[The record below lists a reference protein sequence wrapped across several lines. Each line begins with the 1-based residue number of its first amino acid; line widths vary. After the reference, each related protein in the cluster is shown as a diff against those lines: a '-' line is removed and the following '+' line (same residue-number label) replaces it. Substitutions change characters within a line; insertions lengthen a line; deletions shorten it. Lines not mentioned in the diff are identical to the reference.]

1 MNRRQFLQAGTVVS
15 AAGALSGLA
24 QTPPV
29 RNGIPFV
36 RFSCNLYSFNDLLRR
51 RTMSLEETFEF
62 CARLGFDAVDP
73 TGYYFPGYPAT
84 PPDEYLYR
92 LKRKAFLLG
101 LEISGTGVRNDF
113 ANPDEARRAAD
124 VALVRQWIECAARL
138 GAPLVRVFSGSG
150 VPAGHTR
157 DEVTGWVVQALRA
170 CADHGRKFG
179 VMVALQNHADFVETS
194 DHVLALLER
203 VDSEWFGLHLDIGS
217 FRKADPYQ
225 EIGRVVKHAV
235 TWQIKENVWYGQ
247 RAVKTDL
254 PKVLE
259 LAFAAGYRGY
269 LPLEIL
275 EGDPREKL
283 PKFLDE
289 VRQTARRFQSLKA

>member
-1 MNRRQFLQAGTVVS
+1 MNRRQFLQAGAVL
-15 AAGALSGLA
+15 AGAGVLPAAA
-24 QTPPV
+24 QAPPA
-29 RNGIPFV
+29 RNGIPFF

-51 RTMSLEETFEF
+51 ASMSLEDAFEF

-84 PPDEYLYR
+84 PPDEYVYR
-92 LKRKAFLLG
+92 LRRKAFLLG

-113 ANPDEARRAAD
+113 TSPDQAKRAAD

-150 VPAGHTR
+150 IPAGHTR
-157 DEVTGWVVQALRA
+157 DEVTGWVAGALRE
-170 CADHGRKFG
+170 CADHGRKHG
-179 VMVALQNHADFVETS
+179 VMIALQNHADFIENS
-194 DHVLALLER
+194 DHILTLLER
-203 VDSEWFGLHLDIGS
+203 VGSEWLGLHLDIGS

-225 EIGRVVKHAV
+225 EIARVVKHAI
-235 TWQIKENVWYGQ
+235 TWQIKENVWHGE
-247 RAVKTDL
+247 RPVKTDIRR
-254 PKVLE
+254 VLE
-259 LAFAAGYRGY
+259 PAFAAGYRGY

-289 VRQTARRFQSLKA
+289 VRKTALQLSRA